1 MIYFRRI
8 WAKILIL
15 LLTSWTVVWL
25 FRKFL
30 EFLAQELNQHG
41 IVSEQL
47 NKMDD
52 YWLLDFKEHVGG
64 LAILLFSILTI
75 WFLLNLITGQ
85 LKRDYYSVQLSKHL
99 QRQVTQN
106 SYQMNTIEE
115 RKANYWLKRLRI
127 IKWKGRMIVL
137 IPCGPNAAV
146 QNIIQKRCEQYLISW
161 LVTNI
166 KRSKWSIKINIHN
179 SVHFNWLYVS
189 EKGIYKR

>member
-1 MIYFRRI
+1 
-8 WAKILIL
+8 
-15 LLTSWTVVWL
+15 
-25 FRKFL
+25 
-30 EFLAQELNQHG
+30 
-41 IVSEQL
+41 
-47 NKMDD
+47 
-52 YWLLDFKEHVGG
+52 
-64 LAILLFSILTI
+64 
-75 WFLLNLITGQ
+75 
-85 LKRDYYSVQLSKHL
+85 
-99 QRQVTQN
+99 
-106 SYQMNTIEE
+106 MNTIEE